1 METTTLQLEIPVS
14 QYKLL
19 EEIASQSRKLVNDVL
34 TSVVSEWLEREA
46 RLLEGRKL
54 MLKLG
59 EGLAEGKPPHDAA
72 RNHDVYLYGKML
84 S

>member
-1 METTTLQLEIPVS
+1 METTTVQLKIPTA
-14 QYKLL
+14 QYKLV
-19 EEIASQSRKLVNDVL
+19 EEIASQSRKMIDEILAAFL
-34 TSVVSEWLEREA
+34 SERIEREA
-46 RLLEGRKL
+46 RLEEGRKL

-72 RNHDVYLYGKML
+72 RNHDVYLYGKKL